1 MDKHEGELPDTLKPG
16 YGMHVSG
23 DGFWPRP
30 RIVDELVEGL
40 LAGESFTL
48 FGLRRIGKSSVMAET
63 RRRLNDSG
71 AIVVHVD
78 AQNFRGLPS
87 LFAAILSKL
96 PEKGFRDVLFHHLT
110 NHAVLA
116 GKLVGKFTS
125 LLKQQKDEFQPED
138 EAELLA
144 YWGVIAPAVGERLAA
159 SPSPFVLCIDELPML
174 LEDMLK
180 RPNGVET
187 ANRLLAGLR
196 EWRGHSSVA
205 MFLTGSVGIR
215 RLAKE
220 RDLDSTLINDM
231 TQFTLLPLDRS
242 EAGGMLR
249 ALVKGSGHA
258 PWPDALVEAV
268 LDRLVEFYPSVI
280 QFVFRRLHS
289 ARVSDIGQLDRT
301 FREDIVPPFERSF
314 FSQFAERTKGN
325 TGDLARRLDRALAIV
340 AAAPGGIALTSFVEA
355 FLAGGDPADEVEGLI
370 AILREDGFIAWD
382 SDTRTLSLADGLVRS
397 WWRTR
402 PRA

>member
-1 MDKHEGELPDTLKPG
+1 MSNDPDEVPDALMAA

-23 DGFWPRP
+23 KGFWPRP
-30 RIVDELVEGL
+30 RIVNELAEGL
-40 LAGESFTL
+40 LGGESFTL

-63 RRRLNDSG
+63 RRRLQESG

-87 LFAAILSKL
+87 LFAAILREL
-96 PEKGFRDVLFHHLT
+96 PEKGFRDVLLQHLT
-110 NHAVLA
+110 NNALIA
-116 GKLVGKFTS
+116 GKLVGKFAS

-159 SPSPFVLCIDELPML
+159 SAQPFVLCIDELPML
-174 LEDMLK
+174 PDDMLK

-196 EWRGHSSVA
+196 EWRVHPKVA

-220 RDLDSTLINDM
+220 RDLDSTLLNDM
-231 TQFTLLPLDRS
+231 TQLALQPLGRA
-242 EAGGMLR
+242 EAAAMLR
-249 ALVKGSGHA
+249 ALMKGRGGVA
-258 PWPDALVEAV
+258 WPDALTEAA
-268 LDRLVEFYPSVI
+268 LDRMVAFHPSVI

-289 ARVSDIGQLDRT
+289 ARVCDIGQLDQV
-301 FREDIVPPFERSF
+301 FRADIIPSFEASF

-325 TGDLARRLDRALAIV
+325 TSDLGRRLDRALAIV
-340 AAAPGGIALTSFVEA
+340 AVYPGGVGLTAFAEA
-355 FLAGGDPADEVEGLI
+355 FVAGGDPAEEAESVID
-370 AILREDGFIAWD
+370 ILREDGFIAWD
-382 SDTRTLSLADGLVRS
+382 SASRMLSLADGLVRA
-397 WWRTR
+397 WWQAR

>member
-1 MDKHEGELPDTLKPG
+1 MPDHPAKPPQVLKPG

-30 RIVDELVEGL
+30 RIVNELVEGL

-63 RRRLNDSG
+63 RLRLRDRG
-71 AIVVHVD
+71 AILVHVD

-87 LFAAILSKL
+87 LFAAILREL
-96 PEKGFRDVLFHHLT
+96 PEKGFRDILFHHLT
-110 NHAVLA
+110 NHALLA

-159 SPSPFVLCIDELPML
+159 SPLPFVLCIDELPML

-196 EWRGHSSVA
+196 EWRVHPGVA

-231 TQFTLLPLDRS
+231 TQLTLPPLDRS
-242 EAGGMLR
+242 EAGAMLR
-249 ALVKGSGHA
+249 ALVRGSGQA
-258 PWPDALVEAV
+258 DWPDAFIEAV
-268 LDRLVEFYPSVI
+268 LDRMVAFYPSVI

-289 ARVSDIGQLDRT
+289 GRVTDIAQLDRT

-325 TGDLARRLDRALAIV
+325 PGALARRLDRALAIV
-340 AAAPGGIALTSFVEA
+340 AGNPDGIALTSFAEA
-355 FLAGGDPADEVEGLI
+355 FTAGGDPAEELEGVI
-370 AILREDGFIAWD
+370 DILREDGFVAWD
-382 SDTRTLSLADGLVRS
+382 SDSRTLSLADGLVRA
-397 WWRTR
+397 WWRAR